1 MPARNGE
8 SSFNLFGIKAGGS
21 WSGDEVARRTP
32 EFEDGVPRPQVA
44 RFRAYQDVAATFD
57 DYTRFLDDNPRYSGV
72 RDHGADSAGFAKSLQ
87 ASGYATDPH
96 YADKLTSVLNSPTM
110 RSVISELKISAGR
123 PIATQLSVRAH

>member
-1 MPARNGE
+1 MPGKDGE

-21 WSGDEVARRTP
+21 WSGNEVARRTL

-57 DYTRFLDDNPRYSGV
+57 DYTRFLNDNPRYGGV
-72 RDHGADSAGFAKSLQ
+72 RNHGADSVGFAKALQ

-96 YADKLTSVLNSPTM
+96 YADKLTNILSSPTM
-110 RSVISELKISAGR
+110 RSVISELKISTGR